1 MADQMAQM
9 AEFEKGRG
17 RLKVSFFFHKV
28 DKIDHSFAIGL

>member
-17 RLKVSFFFHKV
+17 RLKVSFFFSQSKQN
-28 DKIDHSFAIGL
+28 